1 MRNSRIFSLLAG
13 IALPLVGIGIIV
25 SCSAASSSTTTVAVT
40 GVTIDDKSI
49 TEVTMGSTLQ
59 LNATVSPDD
68 ATDKRVTWSSSDTR
82 IATVDEN
89 GLVTP
94 VKGSDTAIT
103 ITVTSVADSGI
114 TDSIDITK
122 VVVADRVP
130 SAPRITGSVS
140 EVGQVQ
146 VNWVEPIDKGIIN
159 GDGSPGV
166 ITKYTVYWGASG
178 VDTTSSNKADVNS
191 GTTYTITGLRN
202 GSEVFFIVTA
212 WNKKGESMASTEGSA
227 TPSTTTVAVTGVTID
242 DISP

>member
-59 LNATVSPDD
+59 LSATVSPDD
-68 ATDKRVTWSSSDTR
+68 ATDKRVTWSSSDTS

-94 VKGSDTAIT
+94 VKESATAIT

-140 EVGQVQ
+140 GRRSGSSKLGRTYRQRNHQWRRFPRCHHQVHR
-146 VNWVEPIDKGIIN
+146 
-159 GDGSPGV
+159 
-166 ITKYTVYWGASG
+166 
-178 VDTTSSNKADVNS
+178 
-191 GTTYTITGLRN
+191 LL
-202 GSEVFFIVTA
+202 GSE
-212 WNKKGESMASTEGSA
+212 WC
-227 TPSTTTVAVTGVTID
+227 
-242 DISP
+242 